1 MPVVPG
7 AVFTVIIY
15 TVIIMLLKAAFKFRN
30 ILILAAGIALA
41 AGAAGYAPDAGWI
54 RIAAGTASLAAY
66 AGAVAATMRSREF
79 RKELELSEKLESIY
93 RLNREINQQYRHM
106 SGRLGKNLR
115 QKAARVLR
123 QKDQL
128 LRYFDEY
135 HEDPIKQRIVEQALK
150 LVMAY
155 LKLAGS
161 ISGRAR
167 ELSPKRMD
175 ELTARINA
183 NNRRRGTLKSYQAV
197 LELSKTIEMDEKL
210 LEMMKEERRDLETAS
225 VRLDQIESSIVGFRH
240 RLLSNEIS
248 DSEYEEIENAIN
260 EATALDN
267 ALNEQRRRRRQESWQ

>member
-183 NNRRRGTLKSYQAV
+183 NNRRLGTLKSYQAV
-197 LELSKTIEMDEKL
+197 LELSKP
-210 LEMMKEERRDLETAS
+210 
-225 VRLDQIESSIVGFRH
+225 
-240 RLLSNEIS
+240 
-248 DSEYEEIENAIN
+248 
-260 EATALDN
+260 
-267 ALNEQRRRRRQESWQ
+267 